1 MTNNTIATAIPL
13 GDLSGPVTINSSII
27 GNRQPSPTDTNFYR
41 IDLDRSG
48 SLIATFQVDS
58 TSGFP
63 RLSIVSDANNNGL
76 VDAPDEIIVSKQGS
90 VEGVSTTVDLGA
102 GTFFIRT
109 SFGTVLR
116 ETETRYT
123 FTLNNTSLGTLAT
136 DPGNTIPSALDIG
149 ILRGGESFSDA
160 VGPFSL
166 DPFDF
171 YKFTLDRTE
180 DVNITVSD
188 ATGSTSFALIQDLNN
203 NGVVDRGE
211 MLKTGDA
218 NQDRPGSINETLEPG
233 TYFVRV
239 GSRLDANSVN
249 YTLNFFTASDNNRG
263 NDVVN
268 GTEGDDTIASGGS
281 NDIIFGTEGD
291 DTIAGTNGND
301 TIIGNAGNDII
312 NGGNGDDIL
321 AGGDGNDILDG
332 GDGNDIIFGNTGND
346 TLFGGPGNDILF
358 GGQDDDILFGGD
370 GDDTLSGDFGND
382 TLTGGAGANTFILR
396 DVPGSDLITDFT
408 VGTDKIGLSQP
419 LTFDALTLEVSDSS
433 TTISFSGELLATLS
447 GVANLSASDFVS
459 LG

>member
-1 MTNNTIATAIPL
+1 MSNTISTAVPL
-13 GDLSGPVTINSSII
+13 GDLSEPVTINSSIS
-27 GNRQPSPTDTNFYR
+27 GSRQPSPTDTNFYR
-41 IDLDRSG
+41 IDLDRSS
-48 SLIATFQVDS
+48 SLIATFQVAN
-58 TSGFP
+58 TRGFP
-63 RLSIVSDANNNGL
+63 SLSIVSDANNNGL
-76 VDAPDEIIVSKQGS
+76 VDPGEIISTVRGS
-90 VEGVSTTVDLGA
+90 VRGDSSTVDLGA

-109 SFGTVLR
+109 NFGPVLG
-116 ETETRYT
+116 ETETSYT

-188 ATGSTSFALIQDLNN
+188 ATGSISFLLIQDLNN
-203 NGVVDRGE
+203 NGVLDNGETLESRGARE
-211 MLKTGDA
+211 DS
-218 NQDRPGSINETLEPG
+218 PGSINRTLEPG

-239 GSRLDANSVN
+239 RSVREALSAN
-249 YTLNFFTASDNNRG
+249 YTLNFFTAGNNNLG

-281 NDIIFGTEGD
+281 NEIIFGTEGN
-291 DTIAGTNGND
+291 DTLAGSNGND
-301 TIIGNAGNDII
+301 IILGNTGNDII

-321 AGGDGNDILDG
+321 AGGEGNDILDG

-433 TTISFSGELLATLS
+433 TTISFSGELLATVS
-447 GVANLSASDFVS
+447 GVANLSASDFIS